1 MSRYTV
7 DDQYRDEQNS
17 FDPYDK
23 AIEWCNEQEI
33 IYYGVAMNY
42 LIDYDCSLVDSI
54 ASAHDMGLSL
64 ENITSETLANIHYQ
78 DSLINSIKEV

>member
-1 MSRYTV
+1 MSRYIV

-17 FDPYDK
+17 FNTYEK

>member
-1 MSRYTV
+1 MSRYIV

-17 FDPYDK
+17 FNTYDE

>member
-1 MSRYTV
+1 MSRYIV

-17 FDPYDK
+17 FDTYEK

-42 LIDYDCSLVDSI
+42 LIDYDCSLDDSI
-54 ASAHDMGLSL
+54 SSAMDMGYSL
-64 ENITSETLANIHYQ
+64 ENINSEVLANIHYQ

>member
-1 MSRYTV
+1 MSRYIV

-17 FDPYDK
+17 FDTYDK

>member
-1 MSRYTV
+1 MSRYIV
-7 DDQYRDEQNS
+7 DDQYRDEQSS
-17 FDPYDK
+17 FDTYDK

>member
-17 FDPYDK
+17 FDTYDK

>member
-1 MSRYTV
+1 MSRYIV

-17 FDPYDK
+17 FNTYEK

-54 ASAHDMGLSL
+54 TSAHDMGYSL

>member
-1 MSRYTV
+1 MSRYIV
-7 DDQYRDEQNS
+7 DDQYRDEKNS
-17 FDPYDK
+17 FDTYEK

>member
-1 MSRYTV
+1 MSRYIV

-17 FDPYDK
+17 FATYDK

-42 LIDYDCSLVDSI
+42 LIDFDCSLVDSI
-54 ASAHDMGLSL
+54 ASASDTGCSL
-64 ENITSETLANIHYQ
+64 ENITSEMLATIHYQ

>member
-1 MSRYTV
+1 MSRYIV

-17 FDPYDK
+17 FKTYEM
-23 AIEWCNEQEI
+23 AIDWCNEQEI

-42 LIDYDCSLVDSI
+42 LIDFDCSLVDSI
-54 ASAHDMGLSL
+54 TSAYDMGYSL
-64 ENITSETLANIHYQ
+64 ENITSEMLATIHYQ

>member
-1 MSRYTV
+1 MSRYIV

-17 FDPYDK
+17 FATYDK

>member
-1 MSRYTV
+1 MSRYIV

-17 FDPYDK
+17 FATYDK

-42 LIDYDCSLVDSI
+42 LIDFDCSLVDSI
-54 ASAHDMGLSL
+54 ASAHEMGYSL

>member
-1 MSRYTV
+1 MSRYIV

-17 FDPYDK
+17 FNTYDK